1 MVAIVRVR
9 QRKKNKQIQNRNL
22 KLLVERDSMM
32 YRNLNEW
39 NTGQCPHE
47 RERER
52 DERESLKSGVFL
64 PVLGDVCL
72 FLAVDSVQRFKLR

>member
-1 MVAIVRVR
+1 
-9 QRKKNKQIQNRNL
+9 
-22 KLLVERDSMM
+22 MM
-32 YRNLNEW
+32 YRYLNKW
-39 NTGQCPHE
+39 NTGLCPHE

-64 PVLGDVCL
+64 PVLGDVFL